1 MMTHARAVLAL
12 SAALLSGSLMLA
24 GAARADDMQKPADAM
39 VKPSDAMSKDNMKKD
54 SMKKDSMKKDS
65 MKKEGA
71 SDDATKTQ

>member
-1 MMTHARAVLAL
+1 MTMHIRAALAL
-12 SAALLSGSLMLA
+12 TAAVLSGSLALA
-24 GAARADDMQKPADAM
+24 SAVRADDMQKPAA
-39 VKPSDAMSKDNMKKD
+39 AMSKDSMKKD